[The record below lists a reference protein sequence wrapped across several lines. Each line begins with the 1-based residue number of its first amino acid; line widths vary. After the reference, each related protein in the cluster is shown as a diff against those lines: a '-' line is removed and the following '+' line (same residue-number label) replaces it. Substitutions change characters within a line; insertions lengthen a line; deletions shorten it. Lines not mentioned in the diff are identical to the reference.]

1 MNSDMRE
8 VLINALTDSEL
19 EEVMEEMYLDD
30 TVDVLEEL
38 PANVVDRLLLVTDE
52 EKRKQI
58 NQLLQYP
65 EDSAGSVM
73 NVDYI
78 ALRREMTVAD
88 AILRIRQI
96 GLNRETIYTCYVTEK
111 KKLIG
116 VVDVKE
122 LLTTSESKL
131 IEEIME
137 TNMLYA
143 QTTDDQ
149 EDVARTITKYGLI
162 ALPIVDHEMCMVG
175 IVTVDDAMLV
185 LQEEET
191 EDISIMAG
199 VSPSDES
206 YFGTTVF
213 EHVKS
218 RIPWL
223 LFLMLS
229 ATVTQM
235 IMNSYESALT
245 VMPQLAGFVP
255 MLTGTGGNCGSQ
267 SSTLVIRGLAVGE
280 IELTDVIKV
289 IWKEVR
295 IAVCI
300 SVVLAVV
307 KKSPIHSYTIKR
319 MVSGYHDTELTGTYS
334 SASAIRKLLS
344 YASHSVSMEQ
354 EGMFDEP
361 SMSEAL
367 TRLEDMVP
375 PSCIRTLED
384 THRSRY
390 PIYAN
395 DFSLPLKYQLLKETY
410 TSLAEYLDISEDLAN
425 RILNHTNDFVTFD
438 QFCDLLK
445 TRDVTYSRLS
455 RSLLHILLGIK
466 KKDLLTFREEGCCQY
481 ARILGFRKDA
491 KRLLSYIKKHSDVP
505 LITKLTQIDGLTP
518 PGLAMLKQ
526 DVFASNLYE
535 SVITNKFKMP
545 FVNEYQ
551 HQILKI

>member
-1 MNSDMRE
+1 MKI
-8 VLINALTDSEL
+8 V
-19 EEVMEEMYLDD
+19 
-30 TVDVLEEL
+30 
-38 PANVVDRLLLVTDE
+38 
-52 EKRKQI
+52 
-58 NQLLQYP
+58 
-65 EDSAGSVM
+65 
-73 NVDYI
+73 
-78 ALRREMTVAD
+78 
-88 AILRIRQI
+88 
-96 GLNRETIYTCYVTEK
+96 
-111 KKLIG
+111 
-116 VVDVKE
+116 
-122 LLTTSESKL
+122 
-131 IEEIME
+131 
-137 TNMLYA
+137 
-143 QTTDDQ
+143 
-149 EDVARTITKYGLI
+149 GLI
-162 ALPIVDHEMCMVG
+162 AEYNPFHNGHLYHIERAKEITGADSAIVVMSGNYVQRGAPAIMPKHLRTEVALEAGADIIFELPVCYACASAEYFAAGAVSLFEQLNCVDSVCFGSECGDYGLLERIARVAA
-175 IVTVDDAMLV
+175 DEP
-185 LQEEET
+185 EEYRT
-191 EDISIMAG
+191 
-199 VSPSDES
+199 
-206 YFGTTVF
+206 
-213 EHVKS
+213 
-218 RIPWL
+218 L
-223 LFLMLS
+223 LSEGLKKGMSFPR
-229 ATVTQM
+229 ARQA
-235 IMNSYESALT
+235 ALT
-245 VMPQLAGFVP
+245 EYLRDDSLDIVLEQPNNILG
-255 MLTGTGGNCGSQ
+255 
-267 SSTLVIRGLAVGE
+267 
-280 IELTDVIKV
+280 IEYIK
-289 IWKEVR
+289 
-295 IAVCI
+295 A
-300 SVVLAVV
+300 LYQ

>member
-1 MNSDMRE
+1 MKI
-8 VLINALTDSEL
+8 V
-19 EEVMEEMYLDD
+19 
-30 TVDVLEEL
+30 
-38 PANVVDRLLLVTDE
+38 
-52 EKRKQI
+52 
-58 NQLLQYP
+58 
-65 EDSAGSVM
+65 
-73 NVDYI
+73 
-78 ALRREMTVAD
+78 
-88 AILRIRQI
+88 
-96 GLNRETIYTCYVTEK
+96 
-111 KKLIG
+111 
-116 VVDVKE
+116 
-122 LLTTSESKL
+122 
-131 IEEIME
+131 
-137 TNMLYA
+137 
-143 QTTDDQ
+143 
-149 EDVARTITKYGLI
+149 GLI
-162 ALPIVDHEMCMVG
+162 AEYNPFHNGHLYHIERAKEITGADSAIVVMSGNYVQRGAPAIMPKHLRAEVALEAGADIIFELPVCYACASAEYFAAGAVSLFEQLNCVDSVCFGSECGDYGLLERIARVAA
-175 IVTVDDAMLV
+175 DEP
-185 LQEEET
+185 EEYRT
-191 EDISIMAG
+191 LLSEDLKKGMSFPRA
-199 VSPSDES
+199 
-206 YFGTTVF
+206 
-213 EHVKS
+213 
-218 RIPWL
+218 RQ
-223 LFLMLS
+223 
-229 ATVTQM
+229 A
-235 IMNSYESALT
+235 ALT
-245 VMPQLAGFVP
+245 EYLRDDSLDIVLEQPNNILG
-255 MLTGTGGNCGSQ
+255 
-267 SSTLVIRGLAVGE
+267 
-280 IELTDVIKV
+280 IEYIK
-289 IWKEVR
+289 
-295 IAVCI
+295 A
-300 SVVLAVV
+300 LYQ

-319 MVSGYHDTELTGTYS
+319 MVS
-334 SASAIRKLLS
+334 
-344 YASHSVSMEQ
+344 ASHSVSMEQ

-361 SMSEAL
+361 SISEAL